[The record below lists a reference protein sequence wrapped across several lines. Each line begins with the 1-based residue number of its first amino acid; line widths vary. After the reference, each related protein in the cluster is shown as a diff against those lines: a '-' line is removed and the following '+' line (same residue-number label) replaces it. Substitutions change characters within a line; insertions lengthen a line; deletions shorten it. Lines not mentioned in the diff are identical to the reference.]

1 MPDVASVCGGQVHSL
16 PTRLGIDPTGQ
27 RVDRDVLP
35 EAANSESMAAQ
46 SCGRSRKLGSLL
58 TLLSNFDHHASK
70 ALSGTVSLPNDA
82 RKLKALA
89 MMRWAR
95 TFVVTGEAVAD

>member
-1 MPDVASVCGGQVHSL
+1 MSDGGQQV
-16 PTRLGIDPTGQ
+16 RVAQ
-27 RVDRDVLP
+27 RVSVFARLSNELIKICDTKWQILMSKV
-35 EAANSESMAAQ
+35 AQ

-58 TLLSNFDHHASK
+58 TLLSNLDHQASK

-89 MMRWAR
+89 IMRWASI
-95 TFVVTGEAVAD
+95 FVVTGEAVAE